1 MKLSFTTFGY
11 GSFLPWVPAYTIEE
25 AVKRIAWFGY
35 DGIEIGASR
44 PHAWPSDIDSEDRK
58 KLKKMI
64 NSYDL
69 EIAAICPV
77 VYEFNLASCIK
88 NERKDTIK
96 YYIDCIQLAADLES
110 KVVVFVPGWSVYP
123 TSYEES
129 WKWLKEGIHKI
140 SDRTRDLDVSMAIEP
155 INSYW
160 VNLVTRTDDALRLIK
175 EVSLKNVKVMLD
187 TQHLYLERENPTDA
201 VEKCKELLVHIHIA
215 DTTSVS
221 SERVV
226 PGKGNFGF
234 ESFINALKK
243 VEYKYYLSAELW
255 GPNPDQIALENIK
268 YLKTL
273 I

>member
-1 MKLSFTTFGY
+1 
-11 GSFLPWVPAYTIEE
+11 
-25 AVKRIAWFGY
+25 
-35 DGIEIGASR
+35 
-44 PHAWPSDIDSEDRK
+44 
-58 KLKKMI
+58 
-64 NSYDL
+64 
-69 EIAAICPV
+69 
-77 VYEFNLASCIK
+77 
-88 NERKDTIK
+88 
-96 YYIDCIQLAADLES
+96 
-110 KVVVFVPGWSVYP
+110 
-123 TSYEES
+123 
-129 WKWLKEGIHKI
+129 
-140 SDRTRDLDVSMAIEP
+140 MAIEP

-255 GPNPDQIALENIK
+255 VPNPDQIALENIK